1 MTVDPKQINLS
12 FVTVTED
19 NMEVVHS
26 LVDDMMQYHPWD
38 TYWDKDK
45 ISKSTDVRNAI
56 GNAIKVILESVPP
69 SPDRSAA
76 IRKLREARMDCNS
89 AITHDGRY

>member
-1 MTVDPKQINLS
+1 MAVDPKQINLS
-12 FVTVTED
+12 FVVVTDD
-19 NMEVVHS
+19 NSEAVHS
-26 LVDDMMQYHPWD
+26 IVDDMMQYHPWD
-38 TYWDKDK
+38 KDK
-45 ISKSTDVRNAI
+45 ISKGENVRNAI

>member
-1 MTVDPKQINLS
+1 MTTPPININ

-19 NMEVVHS
+19 NMEAVNS

-38 TYWDKDK
+38 KDK
-45 ISKSTDVRNAI
+45 IAKGTDVRNAI
-56 GNAIKVILESVPP
+56 GNAIKVILASVPP